1 MYEPTRSLRSETR
14 GPLVKVPRTN
24 LVTAG
29 DQMVS
34 TLGLLLRNTLTGNVR
49 ECSSQDGT
57 TRTHLFTLSYGLEGF
72 FSLLRSETRGHNIAT
87 ACDQMFSQATIIIIK
102 YFICIIIYIH
112 ILKTLL
118 VKVVKSKYH
127 IHMYR
132 HL

>member
-14 GPLVKVPRTN
+14 EPLVKVPRTN

-72 FSLLRSETRGHNIAT
+72 LSSLDQKLEDIILPLHVTRCSPKPLLLLLNIL
-87 ACDQMFSQATIIIIK
+87 
-102 YFICIIIYIH
+102 YV
-112 ILKTLL
+112 L
-118 VKVVKSKYH
+118 
-127 IHMYR
+127 
-132 HL
+132 